1 MSLHC
6 RCRHC
11 PFGHYNV
18 KEENRNPSSI
28 LKILKPTLLRA
39 VGKKRVKRGTMQLP
53 LVTAAAT
60 AKQATATDSV
70 VSIDVLFW
78 SGGKDSYLSLLILEQ
93 LYLNSKTD
101 RRLVLLT
108 TFEGSSPF
116 GAITHQGM
124 LIRDVMDQ
132 AKALGLD
139 LLLVPLPDK
148 NGQGVSNVSYKETV
162 MHALDE
168 LKSELISDSLRDKTS
183 SDIKMRLCF
192 GDLHLKDI
200 RDWRESCF
208 GGQSGYD
215 CFFPAFG
222 ADYQQL
228 QNVLWKATESEVKSI
243 TISAWTG
250 LFNDESTAE
259 MASKGTTYD
268 QAFVA
273 ALPSTIDQMGEN
285 GEFHTH
291 VTFRKEAKVFEL

>member
-1 MSLHC
+1 MC
-6 RCRHC
+6 CVVFRCRHC

-18 KEENRNPSSI
+18 KEENRNPNAV
-28 LKILKPTLLRA
+28 LKILKPTLLRS
-39 VGKKRVKRGTMQLP
+39 VGKKRVKKGTMQVP
-53 LVTAAAT
+53 LVSAAT
-60 AKQATATDSV
+60 TEQATVPNSV
-70 VSIDVLFW
+70 VCIDVLFW
-78 SGGKDSYLSLLILEQ
+78 SGGKDSYLSLLMLEQ
-93 LYLNSKTD
+93 LHLNSKSD

-108 TFEGSSPF
+108 TFEGSSPT
-116 GAITHQGM
+116 GEITHQGM
-124 LIRDVMDQ
+124 QIRDVMDQ

-168 LKSELISDSLRDKTS
+168 LKSELISDSLRDKSS
-183 SDIKMRLCF
+183 SDIKMRLVF

-208 GGQSGYD
+208 GGHGGYD

-228 QNVLWKATESEVKSI
+228 QNLLWKASESEVKSI

-250 LFNDESTAE
+250 LFHDESTAT
-259 MASKGTTYD
+259 MASKGVVYD

-291 VTFRKEAKVFEL
+291 VTFRKEVKVQ